1 MFTDSHDWCNFRN
14 RTEWKQ
20 ALQSRKKIIQM
31 HELKFTFFP
40 LLFLFFFLVLTA
52 IRVLYLI
59 VLDMVR
65 GWFRASVHGVF

>member
-40 LLFLFFFLVLTA
+40 LLFLFFFSFDSYQSFVSYCA
-52 IRVLYLI
+52 
-59 VLDMVR
+59 
-65 GWFRASVHGVF
+65 